1 MNGRAL
7 SAILLLLVL
16 LAVGLV
22 TTPAFSGEHPW
33 DSDYTGGGDETSAV
47 DKTGDTQ
54 VGEDTATVV
63 INTEDMDDDGN
74 EGSAAPTPVPSSS
87 LSFSTLVYS
96 FFTVMSVGL

>member
-22 TTPAFSGEHPW
+22 STPAFSGEHPW
-33 DSDYTGGGDETSAV
+33 DSDYTGGGDETTAV

-54 VGEDTATVV
+54 VGDTAV
-63 INTEDMDDDGN
+63 IEVATEDMNDGTT
-74 EGSAAPTPVPSSS
+74 EGSAASTPTSSSS
-87 LSFSTLVYS
+87 LSLSTLVSS
-96 FFTVMSVGL
+96 FFAVMSVGL